1 MEFCPPNISF
11 FDVWVNHGTSACFM
25 DTVSSSILATF
36 LLLFGGTQL
45 WMYKKYSNRAT
56 NVLPSKLY
64 YFQIFMSVLMCLVV
78 VVKYALEAALIH
90 QRTLFMYQIV
100 SGGLLLFSFTFA
112 TYLVSLERNYRL
124 PTAPPQGHGLV
135 LLVFWT
141 MLLIFA
147 NLTFVNLK
155 RLDWWFS
162 LKTLDDKIEMY
173 IFVVYY
179 VGSLTLFVLGLK
191 APGLTHTRNYYNLN
205 GDSSSSQ
212 NNLESERLMHTGSTW
227 AGAAKKIKT
236 LAPFLW
242 PKKSALLKLQ
252 VIICILLLIIAR
264 VINLF
269 VPIYNR
275 LLVNSLVDKPLVFR
289 WDYVLIFVGFKF
301 LQGGGTGGM
310 GVLNNVRSLLW
321 IGVQQY
327 TTREI
332 EIELFRHLHGLSLR
346 WHLSRKTGEVLR
358 VMNRGTDSISNLLN
372 YVLFQII
379 PTILDIVIAI
389 VFFVSTFSTWYGV
402 IVFTTMALYLVTSI
416 VVTEWRT
423 KFQRKMNLA
432 DNALNT
438 RSIDSLLNFET
449 VKYYG
454 AEEYEIKEYG
464 KAIQTYQVAEYQN
477 SLSLVFLNSLQNL
490 IITGGLLAGSLLCV
504 HEVVNNQT
512 LTVGDYTL
520 FVSYILQLYVPLNW
534 FGTYYRAI
542 QKNFVDME
550 NMFDLLQET
559 CDVIDIPQAPM
570 LCVAQGA
577 VEFRN
582 VSFSYTPERDILK
595 NISFTVP
602 AGKTLALVGQSGAGK
617 STIIRLLF
625 RFYDVESGDIFIDN
639 QNIKTVSQASL
650 RQAIGVVPQDTV
662 LFNNSIKFN
671 IQYARIN
678 ASEEEVKEAAT
689 SADIHER
696 ILSFPDG
703 YDTQVGERGLKLSGG
718 EKQRVAIART
728 LLKAPQIVLLDEATS
743 ALDTKTERNI
753 QSALNRVCASRTT
766 IIVAHRLST
775 IIHADEILVM
785 HAGEIVERGRHEEL
799 LERNG
804 VYASMWIQQN
814 TKQSE
819 PSSDESP
826 PSSTAQ

>member
-1 MEFCPPNISF
+1 
-11 FDVWVNHGTSACFM
+11 
-25 DTVSSSILATF
+25 
-36 LLLFGGTQL
+36 
-45 WMYKKYSNRAT
+45 
-56 NVLPSKLY
+56 
-64 YFQIFMSVLMCLVV
+64 
-78 VVKYALEAALIH
+78 
-90 QRTLFMYQIV
+90 
-100 SGGLLLFSFTFA
+100 
-112 TYLVSLERNYRL
+112 
-124 PTAPPQGHGLV
+124 
-135 LLVFWT
+135 
-141 MLLIFA
+141 
-147 NLTFVNLK
+147 
-155 RLDWWFS
+155 
-162 LKTLDDKIEMY
+162 
-173 IFVVYY
+173 
-179 VGSLTLFVLGLK
+179 
-191 APGLTHTRNYYNLN
+191 
-205 GDSSSSQ
+205 
-212 NNLESERLMHTGSTW
+212 MHTGSTW

-275 LLVNSLVDKPLVFR
+275 LLVNSLVDKPLVFRWDYVLIFVGFKFLQGGGTGGMGVLNNVRSLLWIGVQQYTTREIEIELFRHLHGLSLRWHLSRKTGEVLRVMNRGTDSISNLLNYVLFQIIPTILDIVIAIVFFVSTFSTWYGVIVFTTMALYLVNSLVDKPLVFR

-534 FGTYYRAI
+534 FGTYYRSRVPHPQVAEYQNSLSLVFLNSLQNLI
-542 QKNFVDME
+542 ITSRNFRDCARFE
-550 NMFDLLQET
+550 SW
-559 CDVIDIPQAPM
+559 
-570 LCVAQGA
+570 A
-577 VEFRN
+577 VRELSD
-582 VSFSYTPERDILK
+582 SFSESMD
-595 NISFTVP
+595 
-602 AGKTLALVGQSGAGK
+602 VGQSGAGK